1 MNVTSANDYAGAF
14 KRTRLRIT
22 VRQPTKTA
30 TGFNGKKWSLSHR
43 LEMTNELQHISYE
56 LNVWA

>member
-43 LEMTNELQHISYE
+43 
-56 LNVWA
+56 